1 MSYIPKSF
9 QEAVK
14 AFSQLP
20 SIGQKSAQ
28 RMVMHLLKLPEEKSL
43 NLAQALIKVKQSIRL
58 CESCHAY
65 SDDEVC
71 SICLNPKRDHSLV
84 CVVENPTDI
93 FAIEES
99 AQFQGVYHVLHG
111 RLSPLEGVGPEQIKI
126 SQLFKRIEQ
135 GAIQEVIL
143 AMNPDV
149 EGDATALYIANK
161 LVGNRAVKT
170 SRIAMGVPM
179 GSSLEYTDQIT
190 LGRAIAER
198 RQYS

>member
-28 RMVMHLLKLPEEKSL
+28 RMVMHLLKLPEEKTI
-43 NLAQALIKVKQSIRL
+43 NFAQALLKVKQSIRL
-58 CESCHAY
+58 CESCYAY
-65 SDDEVC
+65 SDDSVC
-71 SICLNPKRDHSLV
+71 QICSNPKRDETLV

-99 AQFQGVYHVLHG
+99 AQYQGVYHVLHG
-111 RLSPLEGVGPEQIKI
+111 RLSPLEGIGPEQIKMD
-126 SQLFKRIEQ
+126 QLFKRVEK
-135 GAIQEVIL
+135 GLIQEVIL

-149 EGDATALYIANK
+149 EGDATALYVANK
-161 LVGNRAVKT
+161 LSKQYAVKS

-198 RQYS
+198 RQYK

>member
-58 CESCHAY
+58 CEICHAY
-65 SDDEVC
+65 SDDSVC
-71 SICLNPKRDHSLV
+71 SICLNPKRDQSLV

-111 RLSPLEGVGPEQIKI
+111 RLSPLEGVGPEQIKVY
-126 SQLFKRIEQ
+126 QLFKRLEQ
-135 GAIQEVIL
+135 GQIQEVIL

-161 LVGNRAVKT
+161 LASQQGIKT

-198 RQYS
+198 RQYK